1 MTYLL
6 GLFFC
11 QGFFGGGE
19 EGVWCFRT
27 NLNMVKT
34 KFLKNVTGNNLSSL
48 LLKDL
53 FFFFPSSFILG
64 KLFIDSL
71 TVSQKL
77 YLIGAFSSVCFYQFF
92 FRGKKSFLSSSL
104 FFLK

>member
-53 FFFFPSSFILG
+53 VFFFPLLLYIRQVVHRQFDCFPKI
-64 KLFIDSL
+64 
-71 TVSQKL
+71 VSDW
-77 YLIGAFSSVCFYQFF
+77 C
-92 FRGKKSFLSSSL
+92 L
-104 FFLK
+104 FFCVLLSVLFQRKKIFPLLLPFFS